1 MSSLNL
7 NIPHKLSKEE
17 ALTRIKGLLSNLKEE
32 QKNLVSDV
40 QENWQDNK
48 GNFSFKA
55 KGFNLAGDI
64 VVHDSN
70 VQINSDLP
78 FAVSFFKGM
87 ISDVITQ
94 KTKELLA

>member
-7 NIPHKLSKEE
+7 NIPHNLSKEE
-17 ALTRIKGLLSNLKEE
+17 ALAKIKNLLTNLKQEH
-32 QKNLVSDV
+32 KDMISDV
-40 QENWQDNK
+40 HENWQDNK

-64 VVHDSN
+64 VVNDSN

-78 FAVSFFKGM
+78 FAVSFFKGA
-87 ISDVITQ
+87 ISDLITKKA
-94 KTKELLA
+94 KTLLA

>member
-7 NIPHKLSKEE
+7 NIPHNLPKEE
-17 ALTRIKGLLSNLKEE
+17 ALARIKNLLANLKAE
-32 QKNLVSDV
+32 QKDMISDV

-64 VVHDSN
+64 LVNDSN

-78 FAVSFFKGM
+78 FAVSFFKGA
-87 ISDVITQ
+87 ISDVIT
-94 KTKELLA
+94 KKAKELLT

>member
-7 NIPHKLSKEE
+7 NIPHTLPKEE
-17 ALTRIKGLLSNLKEE
+17 ALSRIKNLLAKLKEE
-32 QKNLVSDV
+32 QKDLVSDV
-40 QENWQDNK
+40 QENWQDNQ

-64 VVHDSN
+64 VVNDGD
-70 VQINSDLP
+70 VQINSELP
-78 FAVSFFKGM
+78 FAVSFFKSAIGDM
-87 ISDVITQ
+87 ITK

>member
-7 NIPHKLSKEE
+7 NIPHSLSKEE
-17 ALTRIKGLLSNLKEE
+17 AISRIKNLFSNLKDEH
-32 QKNLVSDV
+32 KDMISDV
-40 QENWQDNK
+40 HESWQENK

-64 VVHDSN
+64 IVNDSN

-78 FAVSFFKGM
+78 FAVSFFKSA
-87 ISDVITQ
+87 ISDVITKKA
-94 KTKELLA
+94 KTLLS

>member
-7 NIPHKLSKEE
+7 NIPHGLSKEE
-17 ALTRIKGLLSNLKEE
+17 ALTRIKNLLSNLKED
-32 QKNLVSDV
+32 KKDIVSDV

-55 KGFNLAGDI
+55 KGFDLAGDI
-64 VVHDSN
+64 IVNDSD

-78 FAVSFFKGM
+78 FAVSFFKVAIGDM
-87 ISDVITQ
+87 ITK

>member
-7 NIPHKLSKEE
+7 NIPHSLSKEE
-17 ALTRIKGLLSNLKEE
+17 AISRIKNLFSNLKDEH
-32 QKNLVSDV
+32 KDMISDV
-40 QENWQDNK
+40 HEGWQDNK

-64 VVHDSN
+64 IVNDSN

-78 FAVSFFKGM
+78 FAVSFFKSA
-87 ISDVITQ
+87 ISDVITKKA
-94 KTKELLA
+94 KTLLS

>member
-1 MSSLNL
+1 MSVLNL
-7 NIPHKLSKEE
+7 SIPHSLSKAE
-17 ALTRIKGLLSNLKEE
+17 ALTRIKSLLSNLKEE
-32 QKNLVSDV
+32 KKDLISDV

-55 KGFNLAGDI
+55 QGFNLAGDI
-64 VVHDSN
+64 VVNDAD

-78 FAVSFFKGM
+78 FAVSFFKSA
-87 ISDVITQ
+87 ISDMITK